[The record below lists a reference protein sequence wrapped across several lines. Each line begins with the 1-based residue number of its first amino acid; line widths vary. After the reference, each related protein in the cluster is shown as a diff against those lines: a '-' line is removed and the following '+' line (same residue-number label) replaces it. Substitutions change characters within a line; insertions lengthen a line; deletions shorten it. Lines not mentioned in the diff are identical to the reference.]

1 MKPLESSYSNVPDG
15 DVYKRGSLKKSI
27 ILAFE
32 EGGREVREFLLQRQK
47 FMTHA
52 HNSSIQDKKKL
63 DVKKDLHQAQVT
75 APQACPSVCLSAGQ
89 GARSPVLK
97 PLHTRSS
104 RARGASTSILSCLF
118 SHYYHARDDFSFEFQ
133 NYFGFVSL
141 GVNTGSPNDKTDHF

>member
-27 ILAFE
+27 ISAFE

-75 APQACPSVCLSAGQ
+75 APQACPSEACLSVCQLDRELEAQ
-89 GARSPVLK
+89 SSNHCTQDLVVPAAQALQFFHVFSVIIITPETTSLSSFKIILVLF
-97 PLHTRSS
+97 H
-104 RARGASTSILSCLF
+104 
-118 SHYYHARDDFSFEFQ
+118 
-133 NYFGFVSL
+133 
-141 GVNTGSPNDKTDHF
+141 